1 MLRGKEKTATAG
13 MRSVSA
19 VPYTISEDDMSSE
32 KEKRNLQIKLL
43 GDVLAG
49 RENDI
54 KAEEQED
61 DIQALLECMEV
72 LKDSGEA
79 GGFLPI
85 MNFRNNRTAF
95 RLMVPIMGVKGINAF
110 VSGIGPLSKEP
121 FNDMIEAMSAN
132 GCEFRFDHFPFE
144 LIGTLKGGDYSF
156 GEDACVDLISG
167 LLMALPMAE
176 GDSRIAAAGAE
187 NKSEIMDTIEILKEF
202 GIDIDVKSDELTI
215 KGGQKY
221 I

>member
-1 MLRGKEKTATAG
+1 MIWKNDCRNASG
-13 MRSVSA
+13 VSA
-19 VPYTISEDDMSSE
+19 VLNKIPEDDMSSE
-32 KEKRNLQIKLL
+32 KDKRNLQIKML
-43 GDVLAG
+43 GNVLAG
-49 RENDI
+49 KDNNMNIED
-54 KAEEQED
+54 QED
-61 DIQALLECMEV
+61 DIQALMECMEV

-95 RLMVPIMGVKGINAF
+95 RLMVPLMGVKGINAF
-110 VSGIGPLSKEP
+110 VSGTGPLSKEP
-121 FNDMIEAMSAN
+121 FNDIIEAMSEK

-156 GEDACVDLISG
+156 GDDACEDFISG
-167 LLMALPMAE
+167 LIMALPMAE
-176 GDSRIAAAGAE
+176 EDSTIAVAGAD
-187 NKSEIMDTIEILKEF
+187 NKSGLMDTIEILKEF
-202 GIDIDVKSDELTI
+202 GIEINLNGDNLTV